1 MVRLVGVVLACVMVV
16 GVTAAEPDAT
26 AEKYYAMAEFWVG
39 DWKAEYDVVDEEAME
54 VMGGRKATA
63 DVSIKWSAEKKCHE
77 VKIVKDG
84 KMLRHA
90 LWGYDAKAKRWK
102 GMGFNSDGSSGIAVH
117 GPELLNAKWGNP
129 YQTKARGVKA
139 DGTPVQGLWTT
150 TLVDKDHYK
159 VKICDL
165 EDGKEK
171 LLFTIKL
178 TRKKK

>member
-1 MVRLVGVVLACVMVV
+1 MRWTVVVLACVMA
-16 GVTAAEPDAT
+16 GSATAAEPDGT
-26 AEKYYAMAEFWVG
+26 ADKYYAMAEYWVG
-39 DWKAEYDVVDEEAME
+39 DWKAEYDVADEEAMV
-54 VMGGRKATA
+54 VMGGRKASA

-84 KMLRHA
+84 KVLRHA

-102 GMGFNSDGSSGIAVH
+102 GMGFNSDGSFGIAVH
-117 GPELLNAKWGNP
+117 EPGFLDAKWGNP

-171 LLFTIKL
+171 LLFTITL
-178 TRKKK
+178 TRQ